1 VFFVV
6 PTRVYS
12 VTSLECIVRHHRLG
26 LDSVI
31 ALRRIIERGV
41 RHPVLGPLFFL
52 LLALL
57 LAFTVV
63 HGAHD
68 QIHEGELIVCVA
80 FLLGAIVSIVF
91 PHLRDVVAPAR
102 RADRGPPRQLARASL
117 IVLTRSFA
125 SAPVPLR
132 L

>member
-1 VFFVV
+1 MGGACC
-6 PTRVYS
+6 S
-12 VTSLECIVRHHRLG
+12 MSGEKCIVGDQRLG
-26 LDSVI
+26 FSPVI
-31 ALRRIIERGV
+31 ALRRKIERGV
-41 RHPVLGPLFFL
+41 RHPVLGPLFLL

-57 LAFTVV
+57 LAFTVI

-80 FLLGAIVSIVF
+80 FLLGAIVSLVL
-91 PHLRDVVAPAR
+91 PRLGDVVSIAP
-102 RADRGPPRQLARASL
+102 RAARGPPLLIRATRAPLARP
-117 IVLTRSFA
+117 FA